1 MLDLVGQQVL
11 HSMSED
17 VLGDPELE
25 NYQQQ
30 LIEKDP
36 EGRGVCK

>member
-25 NYQQQ
+25 RT
-30 LIEKDP
+30 I
-36 EGRGVCK
+36 GWVGV